1 MRTIV
6 RLVLAVV
13 VVLVAAW
20 LGLWWYAEGRMQAGM
35 INWADQ
41 MAANGNGDVKVS
53 YDSLARGSSPLAAT
67 VTVTNLQ
74 LTVQAQP
81 TDTPFSILLPSFTMR
96 IDAASPLVQHFDL
109 PPQVN
114 ISGARGQGAITF
126 GSVDVA
132 EYIDPMSLFKKN
144 VSPFR
149 GADATASNINLLAS
163 SGSLLVLHAD
173 HYALHGTV
181 DEAAGAGQP
190 AFASTT
196 SLDGLAISPLLTRI
210 ASIPFGGKIGHLAL
224 TANVFGPLPANWQ
237 DVLHR
242 LDAEPMQPADRK
254 LLVQAAHDWAA
265 HGGRASGSVSLAVGP
280 STLNADGALKF
291 DAATQPA
298 GTANVTA
305 DHLDAFSGAIT
316 SAYPQLQDEVNTIQ
330 ARLSPYLS
338 STDTG
343 GQTLALHVAYG
354 GGTVNVNG
362 KQASTLPP
370 LDWATLENPPAPLPV
385 PPQAPGDGSGAAVTP
400 GQ

>member
-1 MRTIV
+1 
-6 RLVLAVV
+6 
-13 VVLVAAW
+13 
-20 LGLWWYAEGRMQAGM
+20 MQAGM

-41 MAANGNGDVKVS
+41 MAANGNGNVKVG
-53 YDSLARGSSPLAAT
+53 YDSLTRGTSPLAAT

-74 LTVQAQP
+74 LIVQAHP
-81 TDTPFSILLPSFTMR
+81 TDTPFSLTLPSFTMR
-96 IDAASPLVQHFDL
+96 IDAADPLVQHFDL

-132 EYIDPMSLFKKN
+132 ETINPMSLFKKH

-149 GADATASNINLLAS
+149 GTDATASNINLLAS

-173 HYALHGTV
+173 NYTLHGTV
-181 DEAAGAGQP
+181 NEAAGAGQS

-196 SLDGLAISPLLTRI
+196 SLDGLAISPLLTRL
-210 ASIPFGGKIGHLAL
+210 ASIPFDGKIAHLGM

-237 DVLHR
+237 DVLTQ
-242 LDAEPMQPADRK
+242 LNAGPMTPADRK

-265 HGGRASGSVSLAVGP
+265 HGGSATGSVSLVVGP

-291 DAATQPA
+291 DAAAQPA

-305 DHLDAFSGAIT
+305 DHLDAFTGAIT
-316 SAYPQLQDEVNTIQ
+316 NAYPQVQDEVNSFQ

-338 STDTG
+338 STPTG
-343 GQTLALHVAYG
+343 GQTLTLHVTYG
-354 GGTVNVNG
+354 NGAVNVNG
-362 KQASTLPP
+362 KQTATLPP
-370 LDWATLENPPAPLPV
+370 VDWTALENPPAPLPT
-385 PPQAPGDGSGAAVTP
+385 PAQAPGDGSGAA
-400 GQ
+400 Q